1 MRDEGA
7 GMKDGGWKFEEE
19 GRGKREEG
27 GGRREE
33 GGGGRRRES
42 LEHLGPVALCKSLLL
57 LHEKQL
63 GFGRPLRQDGISDM
77 KLFNVLA
84 QQEKQSLPRE
94 EGDVTRS

>member
-1 MRDEGA
+1 MEDESL
-7 GMKDGGWKFEEE
+7 
-19 GRGKREEG
+19 RKREEG
-27 GGRREE
+27 RGRREE
-33 GGGGRRRES
+33 GGGGRRES